1 MAGTSHLLELNVDLM
16 ARTDRAVQVRDHNT
30 GKTVWLPL
38 SQIELTRA
46 DEGEEGWVLDIPEWL
61 AIEKELV

>member
-1 MAGTSHLLELNVDLM
+1 MKSDLVEIRVDLLV
-16 ARTDRAVQVRDHNT
+16 RGDRAVQVRDHNT

-38 SQIELTRA
+38 SQIELTHA
-46 DEGEEGWVLDIPEWL
+46 DEDGLGWVVDLPEWL

>member
-1 MAGTSHLLELNVDLM
+1 MKSDLVEINVDLLV
-16 ARTDRAVQVRDHNT
+16 RGDRAVQVRDHNT

-46 DEGEEGWVLDIPEWL
+46 DEDEQGWVVDLPEWL
-61 AIEKELV
+61 AVEKELV

>member
-1 MAGTSHLLELNVDLM
+1 MKSDIVEINVDLL

-46 DEGEEGWVLDIPEWL
+46 DEGEAGWVVDAPEWL
-61 AIEKELV
+61 LIEKDLV

>member
-1 MAGTSHLLELNVDLM
+1 MKSDLVEITVDVLV
-16 ARTDRAVQVRDHNT
+16 RTDSAVQVRDHDT

-46 DEGEEGWVLDIPEWL
+46 DEGEAGWIVDLPEWL
-61 AIEKELV
+61 AIEKELA

>member
-1 MAGTSHLLELNVDLM
+1 MAGTSDLLELKVDLM
-16 ARTDRAVQVRDHNT
+16 ARTDRAVQVRDHNS

-38 SQIELTRA
+38 SQIEITRS
-46 DEGEEGWVLDIPEWL
+46 DTGGCWVVDLPEWL

>member
-1 MAGTSHLLELNVDLM
+1 MKSDLVEINVDLLV
-16 ARTDRAVQVRDHNT
+16 RGDRAVQVRDHNT

-38 SQIELTRA
+38 SRIELTRA
-46 DEGEEGWVLDIPEWL
+46 DEDERGWVVDLPEWL

>member
-1 MAGTSHLLELNVDLM
+1 MKSDLVEINVDLLV
-16 ARTDRAVQVRDHNT
+16 RGDRAVQVRDHNT

-46 DEGEEGWVLDIPEWL
+46 DEDGLGWVVDLPEWL

>member
-1 MAGTSHLLELNVDLM
+1 MKSDLVEINVDLLV
-16 ARTDRAVQVRDHNT
+16 RGDRAVQVRDHNT

-46 DEGEEGWVLDIPEWL
+46 DEDEQGWVVDLPEWL
-61 AIEKELV
+61 AIEKELA

>member
-1 MAGTSHLLELNVDLM
+1 MKSDIVEINVDVLV
-16 ARTDRAVQVRDHNT
+16 RGERAVQVRDHNS

-46 DEGEEGWVLDIPEWL
+46 DEGEAGWIVDLPEWL
-61 AIEKELV
+61 AIDKELV

>member
-1 MAGTSHLLELNVDLM
+1 MKSDLVEINVDLLV
-16 ARTDRAVQVRDHNT
+16 RGDRAVQVRDHNT
-30 GKTVWLPL
+30 RKTVWLPL

-46 DEGEEGWVLDIPEWL
+46 DEDGQGWVVDIPEWL

>member
-1 MAGTSHLLELNVDLM
+1 MKSNLVEINVDLLV
-16 ARTDRAVQVRDHNT
+16 RGDRAVQVRDHNT

-46 DEGEEGWVLDIPEWL
+46 DEDGQGWVVDLPEWL
-61 AIEKELV
+61 AVEKELV

>member
-1 MAGTSHLLELNVDLM
+1 MKSDLVEINVDLM
-16 ARTDRAVQVRDHNT
+16 VRTDRAIQVRDHNT

-46 DEGEEGWVLDIPEWL
+46 AEDEQGWVVDLPEWL

>member
-1 MAGTSHLLELNVDLM
+1 MAGTSDLLELNVDLM
-16 ARTDRAVQVRDHNT
+16 ARTDRAVQVRDHNS

-46 DEGEEGWVLDIPEWL
+46 DEDGLGWVVDLPEWL

>member
-1 MAGTSHLLELNVDLM
+1 MKSDLVEINVDLLV
-16 ARTDRAVQVRDHNT
+16 RGDRAVQVRDHNT

-46 DEGEEGWVLDIPEWL
+46 DEDERGWVVDLPEWL